1 MRGSLIETL
10 VEWQLWR
17 KTLWLQIKAYYTL
30 HKAKVKDNLLTMKK
44 KIRRNVWEPSK
55 IQIVRADKVIHL

>member
-30 HKAKVKDNLLTMKK
+30 HKAKVKNNLLTMKK

>member
-10 VEWQLWR
+10 VEWQLWHT
-17 KTLWLQIKAYYTL
+17 TLWLQIKAYYTL

-55 IQIVRADKVIHL
+55 IQIVRVDKVIHL

>member
-17 KTLWLQIKAYYTL
+17 TTLWLQIKAYYTL
-30 HKAKVKDNLLTMKK
+30 HKAKVKDILLTMKK